1 MGGNRGWNFVLI
13 LNVLIFKDIHAIS
26 AAKIKYFERIC

>member
-13 LNVLIFKDIHAIS
+13 LNVFIFKDIDAIF